1 MSARLIPTPV
11 APSVSTFTILSDGE
25 VVSAQYQ
32 VMSVLVYRS
41 VNRIPSATLVIKDG
55 DAAAQIWEVSETDY
69 FIPGKPIEIRA
80 GYQGTEDTI
89 YKGIVVSHSIKV
101 REQRSVLRI
110 DCRDEAYKMTLRPQS
125 RFFREQSDSDV
136 IEDMVSRAGLQSE
149 VEATT
154 FTHGELVQYNCTDW
168 DFILTRTDAMGKICV
183 VEDGTLKIN
192 KPDLEQSASLDLE
205 YGATI
210 LNFDAEIDSRNQFE
224 AIESMA
230 WNPADQEIRS
240 VEESNFNSPQVGN
253 LTAETLAAT
262 HAQNPFRQQHGGPLL
277 EEELKDWSVAR
288 LQKSRLARIRGRA
301 QFQGIASILPGQVI
315 KLAGVGER
323 FNGEV
328 FVAAVRHEIGNGN
341 WLTDVEFGLDDDWF
355 TERFSITQAR
365 AASLIPAATGL
376 QIGIVTQLAD
386 DPLGE
391 HRVMIRLPIL
401 STEDEGVWA
410 RIATLDAG
418 ENRGSFFR
426 PGIGDEVVV
435 HFLNNDPRY
444 PIILGALNSSAKPA
458 PIDATDENF
467 EKGFVTESGMQLLF
481 NDEYK
486 NILLETPDGNR
497 VAISG
502 ENQSITI
509 EDQNSNKIVMD
520 TSGITIE
527 SAKDI
532 VLKANTKLEAS
543 APEVKIEGSATAEFS
558 ASGTNTIKGGLV
570 QIN

>member
-55 DAAAQIWEVSETDY
+55 DAAAQNWEVSETEY
-69 FIPGKPIEIRA
+69 FIPGRAIEIRA

-110 DCRDEAYKMTLRPQS
+110 DCRDEVYKMTLRPRS

-136 IEDMVSRAGLQSE
+136 IEDIANQAGLQSE

-154 FTHGELVQYNCTDW
+154 YTHGELVQYNCTDW
-168 DFILTRTDAMGKICV
+168 DFILTRTDAIGKICIV
-183 VEDGTLKIN
+183 DDGTLKIN
-192 KPDLEQSASLDLE
+192 KPNLEQTASLDLE

-224 AIESMA
+224 AIESMS

-253 LTAETLAAT
+253 LSAETLSGT
-262 HAQNPFRQQHGGPLL
+262 HAQNPFHQQHGGTLL
-277 EEELKDWSVAR
+277 EEELKDWSIAR

-315 KLAGVGER
+315 KLSGVGER

-355 TERFSITQAR
+355 TERFSITQAQ
-365 AASLIPAATGL
+365 AASLMPPATGL

-401 STEDEGVWA
+401 SVEDEGVWA

-418 ENRGSFFR
+418 ENSGSFFR

-444 PIILGALNSSAKPA
+444 PVILGGLNSSAKPA
-458 PIDATDENF
+458 PIDAADENF
-467 EKGFVTESGMQLLF
+467 EKGFVTESGMKLLF
-481 NDEYK
+481 NDEHK

-497 VAISG
+497 VDISG

-509 EDQNSNKIVMD
+509 EDQNSNKIVLD
-520 TSGITIE
+520 SSGITIE

>member
-1 MSARLIPTPV
+1 MSTRLIPTPV

-25 VVSAQYQ
+25 VVPGKYQ
-32 VMSVLVYRS
+32 VMSILVYRS

-55 DAAAQIWEVSETDY
+55 DAAAQTWEVSETDY
-69 FIPGKPIEIRA
+69 FIPGKSIEIKA

-89 YKGIVVSHSIKV
+89 YKGFVVSHSIKI
-101 REQRSVLRI
+101 REQRSLLQI
-110 DCRDEAYKMTLRPQS
+110 DCKDEVYKMTLRPQS

-136 IEDMVSRAGLQSE
+136 IEDIVNQAGLKSE
-149 VEATT
+149 VEATNY
-154 FTHGELVQYNCTDW
+154 THGELVQYNCTDW
-168 DFILTRTDAMGKICV
+168 DFILTRTDAIGKICI
-183 VEDGTLKIN
+183 VEDGTLKIS
-192 KPDLEQSASLDLE
+192 KPDFTQTVSLNLE

-210 LNFDAEIDSRNQFE
+210 LNFDAEIDSRNQFD
-224 AIESMA
+224 ATESIS
-230 WNPADQEIRS
+230 WNPSDQEIRAI
-240 VEESNFNSPQVGN
+240 EESSFIEPQVGN
-253 LTAETLAAT
+253 LSAETLSEI
-262 HAQNPFRQQHGGPLL
+262 HAQNPFQQQHGGPLL
-277 EEELKDWSVAR
+277 EEELKDWCVAR

-301 QFQGIASILPGQVI
+301 QFQGLASIIPGQVVS
-315 KLAGVGER
+315 LSGVGDR

-355 TERFSITQAR
+355 TERFAITQAD
-365 AASLIPAATGL
+365 AGALIPPASGL

-401 STEDEGVWA
+401 SPEDEGVWA

-418 ENRGSFFR
+418 DGRGSFFR
-426 PGIGDEVVV
+426 PGLEDEVVV
-435 HFLNNDPRY
+435 NFLNNDPRY
-444 PIILGALNSSAKPA
+444 PVILGALNSSAKPA
-458 PIDATDENF
+458 PLEATDDNY
-467 EKGFVTESGMQLLF
+467 EKGFVTESGMKFLF
-481 NDEYK
+481 NDEHK
-486 NILLETPDGNR
+486 NVLIETPDENR
-497 VAISG
+497 VDISG

-509 EDQNSNKIVMD
+509 ADQHGNKILLGSD
-520 TSGITIE
+520 GIIIE
-527 SAKDI
+527 SAKDL

>member
-1 MSARLIPTPV
+1 MSTRLIPTPV

-32 VMSVLVYRS
+32 IMSVLVYRS

-55 DAAAQIWEVSETDY
+55 DAAAQNWEVSETDY
-69 FIPGKPIEIRA
+69 FIPGKSIEIRA

-89 YKGIVVSHSIKV
+89 YKGFVVSHSIKV

-110 DCRDEAYKMTLRPQS
+110 DCKDEAYKMTLRPQS

-136 IEDMVSRAGLQSE
+136 IEDIVNQAGLQSE
-149 VEATT
+149 VEATNY
-154 FTHGELVQYNCTDW
+154 THGELVQYNCTDW
-168 DFILTRTDAMGKICV
+168 DFILTRTDAIGKICI
-183 VEDGTLKIN
+183 VEDGTLKIS
-192 KPDLEQSASLDLE
+192 KPDLTQPAGLDLE

-210 LNFDAEIDSRNQFE
+210 LNFDAEIDTRNQFS
-224 AIESMA
+224 AVESIS

-240 VEESNFNSPQVGN
+240 AEESNFSSPDVGN
-253 LTAETLAAT
+253 LSAETLSEA
-262 HAQNPFRQQHGGPLL
+262 HAQNPFQQYHGGPLL
-277 EEELKDWSVAR
+277 EEELKDWSIAR
-288 LQKSRLARIRGRA
+288 LQKSRLTRIRGRA
-301 QFQGIASILPGQVI
+301 QFQGIANILPGQVV
-315 KLAGVGER
+315 KLVGVGER
-323 FNGEV
+323 FNGSV

-355 TERFSITQAR
+355 TERFSITQAQSGALMP
-365 AASLIPAATGL
+365 AASGL

-401 STEDEGVWA
+401 NSEDEGVWA

-418 ENRGSFFR
+418 DGRGSFFR
-426 PGIGDEVVV
+426 PGLGDEVVV

-444 PIILGALNSSAKPA
+444 PIILGALNSSKNPA
-458 PIDATDENF
+458 PLDATEENY
-467 EKGFVTESGMQLLF
+467 EKGFVTDSGMKLLF
-481 NDEYK
+481 NDEHK
-486 NILLETPDGNR
+486 NMLLETPDGNR
-497 VAISG
+497 VDISG
-502 ENQSITI
+502 ENQSVTI
-509 EDQNSNKIVMD
+509 ADQHGNKILLG
-520 TSGITIE
+520 SEGIIIE

-532 VLKANTKLEAS
+532 VLKANAKLEAS

>member
-1 MSARLIPTPV
+1 MPARLIPTPV

-25 VVSAQYQ
+25 VVSGQYQ
-32 VMSVLVYRS
+32 IMSVMVHRS

-55 DAAAQIWEVSETDY
+55 DAAAQNWEVSETDY
-69 FIPGKPIEIRA
+69 FVPGKSIEIRA

-89 YKGIVVSHSIKV
+89 YKGIVVNHSIKV

-110 DCRDEAYKMTLRPQS
+110 DCKDEFYKMTLRPQN
-125 RFFREQSDSDV
+125 RYFREQSDSDV
-136 IEDMVSRAGLQSE
+136 IEDIINQAGLQSE
-149 VEATT
+149 VETT
-154 FTHGELVQYNCTDW
+154 TYTHGELVQYNCTDW
-168 DFILTRTDAMGKICV
+168 DFILTRVDAIGKICIV
-183 VEDGTLKIN
+183 DDGTLKIN
-192 KPDLEQSASLDLE
+192 KPDLTQTASLDLE

-224 AIESMA
+224 AIESMS

-240 VEESNFNSPQVGN
+240 IEESNFNPPQVGN
-253 LTAETLAAT
+253 LSAETLAGT
-262 HAQNPFRQQHGGPLL
+262 HSQNPFHQQHGGPLL
-277 EEELKDWSVAR
+277 EEELKDWSISR
-288 LQKSRLARIRGRA
+288 LQKSRLARVRGRA
-301 QFQGIASILPGQVI
+301 QFQGIASILPGQVVN
-315 KLAGVGER
+315 LAGVGDR

-328 FVAAVRHEIGNGN
+328 FVAAVRHEIGEGN

-355 TERFSITQAR
+355 TERFAITQAD
-365 AASLIPAATGL
+365 AGGLMPPANGL

-401 STEDEGVWA
+401 SPEDEGVWA

-418 ENRGSFFR
+418 DGRGSFFR
-426 PGIGDEVVV
+426 PGLEDEVVV
-435 HFLNNDPRY
+435 NFINNDPRY
-444 PIILGALNSSAKPA
+444 PVILGALNSSAKPA
-458 PIDATDENF
+458 PLEATDDNY
-467 EKGFVTESGMQLLF
+467 EKGFVTESGMKFLF
-481 NDEYK
+481 NDEHK
-486 NILLETPDGNR
+486 NVLIETPDENR
-497 VAISG
+497 VDISG

-509 EDQNSNKIVMD
+509 ADQHGNKILLG
-520 TSGITIE
+520 SEGIIIE
-527 SAKDI
+527 SAKDL
-532 VLKANTKLEAS
+532 VLKGNTKLEAS